1 MTALRKKICF
11 VVAVPGT
18 AQSFLKD
25 HIKALAKYYDV
36 YLVANLENSL
46 DLAIEGL
53 KEIHHVSIVRN
64 ISIGKDCKAVLELS
78 AYFRKMK
85 FDAVH
90 SVTPKAGLITALA
103 ARLAGI
109 KHRIHIFTG
118 QVWATR
124 AGLMRWML
132 KNMDRLIAT
141 SNNHILVDGESQ
153 RQFLIT
159 EGVVSNRKSKVLGAG
174 SICGANT
181 LRFTPDEGIRLQ
193 QRGLMNIPDDKV
205 VFTFMGRLNR
215 DKGIF
220 ELLSAFD
227 ELATTSPNA
236 FLLIF
241 GRDEENCLSKIDE
254 YHNIHDGDN
263 YLYYGPTSTPQLSLQ
278 AADVFCLPSYREG
291 FGMSVIEASC
301 LGLPV
306 ICSDAYGLADTMVNN
321 QTGLR
326 CKVAEVTSLVDAM
339 KYLYDRSD
347 ERLRMGE
354 NGRKRVLE
362 LFSGDKIVGAWCDFY
377 KDILG

>member
-1 MTALRKKICF
+1 MAKKKICF

-25 HIKALAKYYDV
+25 HIKALAENYDV
-36 YLVANLENSL
+36 YLVVNLVNSPDFAL
-46 DLAIEGL
+46 EGL
-53 KEIHHVSIVRN
+53 REIHDVSIVRN
-64 ISIGKDCKAVLELS
+64 ISVAKDCKTVLDLA

-90 SVTPKAGLITALA
+90 SVTPKAGLVTALA

-109 KHRIHIFTG
+109 KNRIHIYTG

-124 AGLMRWML
+124 TGIMRRLL
-132 KNMDRLIAT
+132 KTIDKLIAT

-153 RQFLIT
+153 RQFLIA
-159 EGVVSNRKSKVLGAG
+159 EGVVTDRKSKVLGAG

-181 LRFTPDEGIRLQ
+181 IRFTPHDNIRLQ
-193 QRGLMNIPDDKV
+193 QRDLMNIPKDKV

-215 DKGIF
+215 DKGVF
-220 ELLSAFD
+220 ELLSAFN
-227 ELATTSPNA
+227 ELVTTSPNS

-241 GRDEENCLSKIDE
+241 GKDEENCLSKINE
-254 YHNIHDGDN
+254 YPNIHAGDN
-263 YLYYGPTSTPQLSLQ
+263 YLYFGPTTTPQLSLQ

-306 ICSDAYGLADTMVNN
+306 ICSDAYGLADTMVDNE
-321 QTGLR
+321 TGLR
-326 CKVAEVTSLVDAM
+326 CKVADIPTLVDAM
-339 KYLYDRSD
+339 KYLYEHPH

-354 NGRKRVLE
+354 NGRNRVLE
-362 LFSGDKIVGAWCDFY
+362 LFAGEKIVGAWCNFY
-377 KDILG
+377 KSLLG